1 MSFKHLATLLTVVL
15 IACGVY
21 LGVAIFHKV
30 AATQQDQAP
39 PQSPSGASPKPV
51 EKARPK
57 PPLSRYRAIAERNLF
72 RIDTGSQSP
81 AAATIDL
88 EALKQTE
95 LKLKL
100 WGTVSGQ
107 AQEAYAVI
115 EDAQSRKQ
123 NLYRVGDAI
132 QSANL
137 KMILREKVVLQVE
150 DRDEILQMQE
160 VPGSQGPAP
169 PQMQEAPG
177 SEEPTPPQM
186 PELPGGEEPDPGE
199 GAPAAEAPP
208 AARPQTIRL
217 RPNMLEGMV
226 GEGEDPF
233 KNLNVQPH
241 QTDGAPDGVAL
252 TGIQPRSIFRRLG
265 LREGDV
271 ITAIDGEPI
280 RSAEHLTVILEKLTS
295 GSGVSLELNR
305 RGRPTTLDF
314 QVE

>member
-1 MSFKHLATLLTVVL
+1 MSFKHLATLLSLVL

-21 LGVAIFHKV
+21 LGAAIFYQV
-30 AATQQDQAP
+30 AAPKRDQAP
-39 PQSPSGASPKPV
+39 PESPSLAPPKPA

-72 RIDTGSQSP
+72 RIDTGGQPSAAP
-81 AAATIDL
+81 AIDI

-100 WGTVSGQ
+100 WGTVSSQG
-107 AQEAYAVI
+107 QEAYAVI
-115 EDAQSRKQ
+115 EDSQSRRQ

-132 QSANL
+132 QSATL

-150 DRDEILQMQE
+150 DRDEILQMEE
-160 VPGSQGPAP
+160 VPGGRGPAP
-169 PQMQEAPG
+169 R
-177 SEEPTPPQM
+177 QM
-186 PELPGGEEPDPGE
+186 PEAMDGGEPAAGQMPEAMDGGGPDLQ
-199 GAPAAEAPP
+199 AEAPLPVDPP
-208 AARPQTIRL
+208 APRPQTIRL
-217 RPNMLEGMV
+217 RPAMLQGMLSQ
-226 GEGEDPF
+226 GEDPL
-233 KNLNVQPH
+233 KDLTLQPH

-252 TGIQPRSIFRRLG
+252 TGIQPRSILRRLG
-265 LREGDV
+265 LRDGDV

-280 RSAEHLTVILEKLTS
+280 RSAEHLTVIFEKLNS
-295 GSGVSLELNR
+295 GSGLSLELNR